1 MRDQGGHAI
10 ISSLLDRATFDREL
24 AHKFLDFARDRDA
37 DWSTRRVA
45 VLALE
50 NQLLRLDSAK
60 PDEFLPFLTRLGF
73 LPESGAP
80 GDPDLLK
87 QGYTTTEPRA
97 FVVEL
102 NRRLSRLAP
111 VHEALWRAD
120 APADAIGDFE
130 HVASQEC
137 LLTLARGVF
146 SPDEV
151 VARVLRH
158 VCLAAAQSEF
168 SKDPRRISAAFL
180 PSYEAAILGL
190 LLAMERSWWVCPA
203 TPSTLNALIENPLG
217 TLALA
222 IRPPGST
229 IEFEIKRVGLRGR
242 HPLTVQFERGGEEL
256 PPSHRLQG
264 GVTLPLL
271 RWESA
276 SSERLFIFFRKIHG
290 ETAPI
295 SAFVQISAIKTVP
308 GIDGGEIQ
316 LATWFEDTASFGD
329 SFAPMRR
336 AMARSLHAFVE
347 EGAIK
352 TVPRLPEARTRAF
365 LACMPPGQ
373 GMIVG
378 TSALRLDKIQ
388 AWLSSGGPES
398 YFKIAH
404 GRAPTLSETYRFA
417 DTILMEILGTYRPP
431 ARSGGYAGYVAAAF
445 AEPENRAAAD
455 RGFRAAAAT
464 MGRLWGTLLGLRGF
478 TEGES
483 FVPRNVGLRAA
494 WVEGAW
500 RTQIIFMDHELTNL
514 PGKEVRYFH
523 PWRALPG
530 MQQDLVHILGGQL
543 GPRLRPGTLAVLA
556 GIYRVDRALAV
567 EGRAIV
573 VDQMRHAYRATLQ
586 RMRNDGDLRSYFTDI
601 FVDGLPAWDAVVAI
615 YRASRVGALQRSRWK
630 GRMRQVMSSYGL
642 NERLIRLSRRAIHR
656 QRQMLRRCP
665 FLFDAGGDV

>member
-1 MRDQGGHAI
+1 LRDQSGHAI

-24 AHKFLDFARDRDA
+24 AHKFLDFALDRDA
-37 DWSTRRVA
+37 DWSARRVA

-60 PDEFLPFLTRLGF
+60 PDEFLPFLARLGF

-102 NRRLSRLAP
+102 SRRLSRLAP
-111 VHEALWRAD
+111 LHEALWRAD
-120 APADAIGDFE
+120 ARADAIGDFE
-130 HVASQEC
+130 HVASREC

-151 VARVLRH
+151 VARVVRH
-158 VCLAAAQSEF
+158 VWVAAAESEF
-168 SKDPRRISAAFL
+168 SKDPGKVSASSL

-190 LLAMERSWWVCPA
+190 LLAMNRSWWVCPA
-203 TPSTLNALIENPLG
+203 TPSSLNALIENPLG

-242 HPLTVQFERGGEEL
+242 HPLTVEFERGGEEL

-264 GVTLPLL
+264 GTTLPLL
-271 RWESA
+271 RWEST
-276 SSERLFIFFRKIHG
+276 SSERLSIFFRKIHD
-290 ETAPI
+290 EAAPI
-295 SAFVQISAIKTVP
+295 SAFAQISSVKTVP
-308 GIDGGEIQ
+308 RSDGGEIR
-316 LATWFEDTASFGD
+316 LATWFEDSASFGD
-329 SFAPMRR
+329 GFAPMRH

-347 EGAIK
+347 EDEIK
-352 TVPRLPEARTRAF
+352 TVPQLPEARTRAF

-373 GMIVG
+373 GVIVG
-378 TSALRLDKIQ
+378 TSALRLDKIR

-417 DTILMEILGTYRPP
+417 DTILMEILGAYRPP
-431 ARSGGYAGYVAAAF
+431 ARAGCYAGYVAAAF

-455 RGFRAAAAT
+455 RGFRAVVAT
-464 MGRLWGTLLGLRGF
+464 MGRLWGTLLGLRAF
-478 TEGES
+478 TRGES

-500 RTQIIFMDHELTNL
+500 RTQIVFMDHELTSI
-514 PGKEVRYFH
+514 PGKHVRYFH
-523 PWRALPG
+523 PWGALPG

-543 GPRLRPGTLAVLA
+543 GSRLLPGTLAVLA
-556 GIYRVDRALAV
+556 DIYRVDRALAV
-567 EGRAIV
+567 EGRAILV
-573 VDQMRHAYRATLQ
+573 EQVRRAYRVTLRQ
-586 RMRNDGDLRSYFTDI
+586 MRNDGYLRSQFTDA
-601 FVDGLPAWDAVVAI
+601 FLDGLPAWDAIVAI

-630 GRMRQVMSSYGL
+630 GQMRQVMSSYGL
-642 NERLIRLSRRAIHR
+642 NERLIRQSRRAIYR
-656 QRQMLRRCP
+656 QRHMLRRYP
-665 FLFDAGGDV
+665 FLFEGGDV